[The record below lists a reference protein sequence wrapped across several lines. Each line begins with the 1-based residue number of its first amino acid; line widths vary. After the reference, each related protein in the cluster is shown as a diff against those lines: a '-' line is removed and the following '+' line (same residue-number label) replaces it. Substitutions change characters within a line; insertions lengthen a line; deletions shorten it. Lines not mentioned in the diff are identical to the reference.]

1 MHVGKADSMVLAL
14 DSEFDHERVL
24 CIQDDDTGLLAVLA
38 LHSTR
43 LGPAVGGMRYRKYG
57 ALSDAI
63 VDALRLSRAMTLKN
77 AAAGLPWGGGKLC
90 VLDDGDMSRRQD
102 RLLRLADLLNELGG
116 TYIVGKDVG
125 ATLADMDVL
134 ASRSRWVVGIPEA
147 RGGLGDPSPATAR
160 TVLGA
165 MNAAARVLWGADSI
179 AGRSAAIIGT
189 GGVGGSLADL
199 LAERDVRLLLAD
211 VDATRVAAVADRTGG
226 QVVSV
231 ADALTADVDF
241 LAPCATGEM
250 IGAADV
256 PALRCAVVAGGA
268 NNPLVDESVVA
279 LLDVRGILYV
289 PDFLANAGGVIQNA
303 AEFREQGWPVLW
315 RLLDEADQRT
325 LSLLRR
331 ADSSGQTP
339 FDLARSEALASVA
352 SGSFRGTDLDPTAG
366 HAPGLQGGLQ
376 DV

>member
-1 MHVGKADSMVLAL
+1 MVLAL

-43 LGPAVGGMRYRKYG
+43 LGPAVGGMRYRKYS